1 MHPPL
6 KGSSIKCALKEN
18 YAIFSLLAG
27 VMLISFSIGLFQNPD
42 TAWEFKA
49 ANGVIEWG
57 MPYTEVEGSLI
68 NQPPLGFYAEAVF
81 MSVFGVS
88 IETGTI
94 LVTLF
99 GLGCIY
105 LVYRIGKELY
115 SKQSGLIAAALFA
128 LTPWELVLSR
138 SFLIDTQCLFL
149 SLLALFLGIL
159 AVKANSNKRFLAAG
173 AVFAF
178 AFLTKLYAVFALLPL
193 SLIYLYHRKLT
204 KQLIIQAAVILVPLA
219 LSLLVWNQ
227 IHDWMLPSWLPR
239 GLGYMFNHSDLS
251 DFNPEGVVPVYSFIS
266 TFLLDEGL
274 GYFFVA
280 AVFTSLAVSLAFRKH
295 FQKDTVFYD
304 WMFAASILAVLGL
317 NLYLG
322 VALNLKV
329 PYTSAIKYIYQALP
343 WFSLIAASL
352 TVKGASLWCSAKT
365 SISSRRAVL
374 VATACFG
381 FMLILAV
388 VFAGFYGA
396 HELSHTEF
404 VIFNVQPGMLLGY
417 SFDNSYTITDNN
429 PAMSLQYA
437 GFILIASGL
446 IYPSKAFI
454 TGNLRKKR

>member
-1 MHPPL
+1 
-6 KGSSIKCALKEN
+6 
-18 YAIFSLLAG
+18 
-27 VMLISFSIGLFQNPD
+27 
-42 TAWEFKA
+42 
-49 ANGVIEWG
+49 
-57 MPYTEVEGSLI
+57 
-68 NQPPLGFYAEAVF
+68 
-81 MSVFGVS
+81 
-88 IETGTI
+88 
-94 LVTLF
+94 
-99 GLGCIY
+99 
-105 LVYRIGKELY
+105 
-115 SKQSGLIAAALFA
+115 
-128 LTPWELVLSR
+128 
-138 SFLIDTQCLFL
+138 
-149 SLLALFLGIL
+149 
-159 AVKANSNKRFLAAG
+159 
-173 AVFAF
+173 
-178 AFLTKLYAVFALLPL
+178 
-193 SLIYLYHRKLT
+193 
-204 KQLIIQAAVILVPLA
+204 
-219 LSLLVWNQ
+219 
-227 IHDWMLPSWLPR
+227 
-239 GLGYMFNHSDLS
+239 
-251 DFNPEGVVPVYSFIS
+251 
-266 TFLLDEGL
+266 
-274 GYFFVA
+274 
-280 AVFTSLAVSLAFRKH
+280 
-295 FQKDTVFYD
+295 
-304 WMFAASILAVLGL
+304 L

>member
-1 MHPPL
+1 
-6 KGSSIKCALKEN
+6 
-18 YAIFSLLAG
+18 
-27 VMLISFSIGLFQNPD
+27 
-42 TAWEFKA
+42 
-49 ANGVIEWG
+49 
-57 MPYTEVEGSLI
+57 
-68 NQPPLGFYAEAVF
+68 
-81 MSVFGVS
+81 
-88 IETGTI
+88 
-94 LVTLF
+94 
-99 GLGCIY
+99 
-105 LVYRIGKELY
+105 
-115 SKQSGLIAAALFA
+115 
-128 LTPWELVLSR
+128 
-138 SFLIDTQCLFL
+138 
-149 SLLALFLGIL
+149 
-159 AVKANSNKRFLAAG
+159 
-173 AVFAF
+173 
-178 AFLTKLYAVFALLPL
+178 
-193 SLIYLYHRKLT
+193 
-204 KQLIIQAAVILVPLA
+204 VPLA

-365 SISSRRAVL
+365 SISIRMAVL

-404 VIFNVQPGMLLGY
+404 VIFNVQPGMLLGTP
-417 SFDNSYTITDNN
+417 STTPTNN
-429 PAMSLQYA
+429 
-437 GFILIASGL
+437 
-446 IYPSKAFI
+446 
-454 TGNLRKKR
+454 